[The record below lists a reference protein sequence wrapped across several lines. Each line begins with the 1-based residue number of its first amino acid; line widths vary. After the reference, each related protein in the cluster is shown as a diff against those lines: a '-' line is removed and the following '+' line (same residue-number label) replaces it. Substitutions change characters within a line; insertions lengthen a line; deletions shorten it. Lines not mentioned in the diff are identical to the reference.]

1 MSQATAVRRPALSLP
16 LGETRDLFFQDVVN
30 RKGVTR
36 AEADDILAVLD
47 QLIAWNPDRL
57 VHIPH
62 DPEVDKKA
70 VVIKYGLAATGRVFW
85 MAHPWAEAGAKLV
98 VFPKPIDGPEPVRS
112 AILAGFKLLDRSG
125 RRRPAKEETVPTV
138 DFRTLRFPRDFE
150 RATKLMADALAA
162 LT

>member
-1 MSQATAVRRPALSLP
+1 MSQATAVRRSALA
-16 LGETRDLFFQDVVN
+16 LGQTRDLFYQDVVN

-47 QLIAWNPDRL
+47 QLLAWNPERL

-62 DPEVDKKA
+62 DPEADKKA
-70 VVIKYGLAATGRVFW
+70 VVIKFGLEGSGKVFW
-85 MAHPWAEAGAKLV
+85 AAHPWAEVGAKLI
-98 VFPKPIDGPEPVRS
+98 VFPKPIDAPEEVRS
-112 AILAGFKLLDRSG
+112 ATLAGFKSLDRSG

-138 DFRTLRFPRDFE
+138 DFRVLRFPRDFE
-150 RATKLMADALAA
+150 RATQLMADALAA